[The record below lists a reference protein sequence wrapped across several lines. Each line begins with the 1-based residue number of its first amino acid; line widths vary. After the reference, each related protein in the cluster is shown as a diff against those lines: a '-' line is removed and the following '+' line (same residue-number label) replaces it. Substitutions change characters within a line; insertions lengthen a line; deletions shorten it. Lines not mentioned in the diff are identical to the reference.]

1 MSTLS
6 PTQRK
11 QATSLL
17 NWLSS
22 LDPSEQTAM
31 IEQMA
36 PRDRTGLMEILHDW
50 TLYARPKQLAPPG
63 DWYVWVCQG
72 GRGAGKTR
80 TGAEYVRSRVDAG
93 EWRTVNI
100 AGPTD
105 GDVIDYMLL
114 GTPEAPGLM
123 GIWPPHQRPKLNEK
137 KRRVTCHNGAIIRY
151 RSADE
156 PERFRGP
163 QADGGWADEID
174 SWKPKGMRPLE
185 AWGLFELGIR
195 LGPDPRIIATS
206 TPKRSRLIRMLRERT
221 DTVVTV
227 TSTYENRAN
236 LAAQFFRSIVS
247 QYEGTHLG
255 RQEIGGE
262 LLEEIAGQLVTPE
275 MIDKARVTEAVDLDR
290 VSVGVDPSGS
300 ITGDS
305 QGIVAAAKGV
315 DGAGYVLAD
324 RSCSKRPEGWGRR
337 AVETALEFDADRIV
351 VEVNYGG
358 DMAQSVIEQAA
369 HSMEVV
375 IPVVKV
381 SATRAKHVRFE
392 PVALLYEQGRMHHVG
407 TFKRL
412 EDEVCS
418 FTAEGYD
425 GDGSPDPADALVWAI
440 TDLVLQPGG
449 VSPEAALR
457 FMEAEEVRA

>member
-1 MSTLS
+1 
-6 PTQRK
+6 
-11 QATSLL
+11 LL
-17 NWLSS
+17 GWLSS

-31 IEQMA
+31 VEKMS

-63 DWYVWVCQG
+63 DWYIWVVRA
-72 GRGAGKTR
+72 GRGFGKTR

-100 AGPTD
+100 GGPTG
-105 GDVIDYMLL
+105 GDVLDVMVL

-123 GIWPPHQRPKLNEK
+123 GIWPIHQRPKLNES
-137 KRRVTCHNGAIIRY
+137 KRRLTCHNGAIIRY

-163 QADGGWADEID
+163 QADGGWADELD
-174 SWKPKGMRPLE
+174 SWKPKGMKPEE
-185 AWGLFELGIR
+185 AWALFELGIR
-195 LGPDPRIIATS
+195 LGPDPRIVSTS
-206 TPKRSRLIRMLRERT
+206 TPKRNRLIRMLCARA
-221 DTVVTV
+221 DTVVT
-227 TSTYENRAN
+227 TGSTYENRAN
-236 LAAQFFRSIVS
+236 LAHQFFTSIVS
-247 QYEGTHLG
+247 RYEGTHLG
-255 RQEIGGE
+255 RQEIHGE
-262 LLEEIAGQLVTPE
+262 LIEEIAGALVTAD
-275 MIDKARVTEAVDLDR
+275 MIDQARVAEAPDLTR
-290 VSVGVDPSGS
+290 VVVGVDPSGT

-305 QGIVAAAKGV
+305 QGIVAAGKGV
-315 DGAGYVLAD
+315 DGEGYVLAD
-324 RSCSKRPEGWGRR
+324 RSCSMRPEGWGRR

-369 HSMEVV
+369 RAMDVV
-375 IPVVKV
+375 IRVVKV
-381 SATRAKHVRFE
+381 NATRAKHVRFE

-425 GDGSPDPADALVWAI
+425 GDGSPDPGDALVWAT
-440 TDLVLQPGG
+440 TDLLLQPSG
-449 VSPEAALR
+449 VSPSDLYGEHSGEEACDALP
-457 FMEAEEVRA
+457 A